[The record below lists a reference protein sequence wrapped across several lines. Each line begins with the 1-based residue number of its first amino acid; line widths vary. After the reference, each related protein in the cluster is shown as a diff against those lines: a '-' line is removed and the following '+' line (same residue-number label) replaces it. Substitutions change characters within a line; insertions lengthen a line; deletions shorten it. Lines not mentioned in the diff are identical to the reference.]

1 MAMRHSIQERMSMT
15 KETLKLKSKSTG
27 DLITPSIQAL
37 AVAPIAAGRNSSTG
51 KPRSC
56 KGVTRL
62 LEAAISNNVS
72 VFIQLRHGAGYQGL
86 PTMLDDGWLTLQD
99 AEILGTKQNRCV
111 AELLIQVKD
120 GSYIAH
126 IHFTE
131 SPEPSN
137 QSDESFGELK

>member
-27 DLITPSIQAL
+27 DLIAPYIQAQ
-37 AVAPIAAGRNSSTG
+37 AVGPIAAGRNSSTG

-126 IHFTE
+126 IHTSERQDPLKDFDTAA
-131 SPEPSN
+131 
-137 QSDESFGELK
+137 GELK